1 MKGKAWFRLIESVFK
16 MTMKKGLC
24 NIVSIAM
31 ALQVVTIPILSFA
44 DTKSSPVNWNNKKI
58 EFPDVQNT
66 HWAYEAIMDLANKN
80 IIAGYDNGK
89 FGLGDD
95 VTREQVAALIYR
107 ALNLEL
113 KKEYNN
119 PYHDVNEGSTIFP
132 NEILTLTEMGIFRGD
147 EHGNFRPKDSLT
159 RAEMAQVLKQAF
171 RLVVKTEHT
180 FSDVPTNLWANDAIS
195 ALQSNG
201 ITIGTGNG
209 KFEPGMIVKR
219 EQYAQFLYRVMNVK
233 SDENNVNATSY
244 VDLDLKLAANVS
256 GKEIDNYIAKYHA
269 DSPLVGHGQDFVRA
283 QYEHGV
289 SALYLASHAILE
301 SGYGKSEIAY
311 RKHNL
316 FGLRAYDVD
325 PFKNAIYLP
334 TYSDSISYNANYVRK
349 SYLEKDGAYY
359 NGPTLA
365 GMNVKYATDPKWSE
379 KIASIM
385 ERIKGFKLEDYKFA
399 TELPKNL
406 NTLDVNALSNEIPY
420 KIFPTDSVATILNPE
435 LYYHV
440 PYPFDLQI
448 KSEPNIEEN
457 KVGLLTTGVQII
469 PYREDPNGWIEFSF
483 ITNGKKYWTL
493 KNNMNL

>member
-1 MKGKAWFRLIESVFK
+1 MEGKAWFRLIEIVFK
-16 MTMKKGLC
+16 MTMKKGVC

-31 ALQVVTIPILSFA
+31 ALQVVTIPIISFA
-44 DTKSSPVNWNNKKI
+44 ETKSSPANWNNKKI
-58 EFPDVQNT
+58 EFSDVQNT

-119 PYHDVNEGSTIFP
+119 PYHDVNEGSTMFP
-132 NEILTLTEMGIFRGD
+132 NEILTLTKLGIFRGD

-180 FSDVPTNLWANDAIS
+180 FSDVPTTSWAKDAIS

-209 KFEPGMIVKR
+209 NFEPDMIVKR
-219 EQYAQFLYRVMNVK
+219 EQYAQFLYRAMNVK
-233 SDENNVNATSY
+233 SEENNITATSY
-244 VDLDLKLAANVS
+244 VDLDLKLASNVS
-256 GKEIDNYIAKYHA
+256 GKEIDNYIVKYHA
-269 DSPLVGHGQDFVRA
+269 DSPLIGHGQDFVRA
-283 QYEHGV
+283 QNEHGV
-289 SALYLASHAILE
+289 SALYLAAHAILE

-316 FGLRAYDVD
+316 FGLRAYDDD
-325 PFKNAIYLP
+325 PFKYAKYLP

-349 SYLEKDGAYY
+349 NYLEKDGTYY

-365 GMNVKYATDPKWSE
+365 GMNIKYASDPKWSE

-399 TELPKNL
+399 TMLPKNP
-406 NTLDVNALSNEIPY
+406 NALDVDALSNEIPY
-420 KIFPTDSVATILNPE
+420 KSFSTSLAATVLNSGF
-435 LYYHV
+435 YYHV

-448 KSEPNIEEN
+448 KSDPTITEN
-457 KVGLLTTGVQII
+457 KVGILTTGAKII
-469 PYREDPNGWIEFSF
+469 PYREDSNGWIEFSF
-483 ITNGKKYWTL
+483 IINGEKYWIL
-493 KNNMNL
+493 KSNVSM